1 MDVNIYARNLE
12 LNKEAETYIRKKF
25 KRLERHL
32 NQISDAKLEVSR
44 TSARSAAER
53 VVTQMTLTA
62 NGYILRGQE
71 TGPNLYAAVDAVTHV
86 MDRQIQRYKAKVYR
100 SGQSKK
106 SAKAGSVA
114 PGVGAV
120 GHSPDD
126 TLAEDLPTDDLAG
139 EVGTVVRTK
148 RFPMKPIT
156 VEEAVLEMELLGHD
170 FFLFHNVETGEHSV
184 VYHRRDGNYGLIEPE
199 QA

>member
-1 MDVNIYARNLE
+1 MDLKIYAKNLE
-12 LNKEAETYIRKKF
+12 LNNEAESYIHKKF

-32 NQISDAKLEVSR
+32 NHISDAKLEVSR

-53 VVTQMTLTA
+53 VLTQMTLTA

-71 TGPNLYAAVDAVTHV
+71 TGLNLYAAVDAVTQV

-100 SGQSKK
+100 SGQSRK
-106 SAKAGSVA
+106 SAKAAAETAAAGEW
-114 PGVGAV
+114 PEE
-120 GHSPDD
+120 
-126 TLAEDLPTDDLAG
+126 TLAEDVPTDDLLG
-139 EVGTVVRTK
+139 EFATVVRTK

-156 VEEAVLEMELLGHD
+156 VEEAILEMELLSHD
-170 FFLFHNVETGEHSV
+170 FFLFHNIETDEHSV
-184 VYHRRDGNYGLIEPE
+184 VYHRRDGSYGLIEPE